1 VFNIN
6 YFLSLAVTESG
17 EAVRNAKDGRRKAEG
32 RMQKELKLDINLQP
46 LAATFK
52 NKAIKQ

>member
-32 RMQKELKLDINLQP
+32 RMQNAEGIEVGYEP
-46 LAATFK
+46 STFSR
-52 NKAIKQ
+52 NFQE